1 MTQPEHQ
8 VCLLLGSN
16 IQPVKNLARGIDL
29 LRQKIK
35 IVRLSSVWESP
46 PAGTSGPDYLN
57 LAVIAITPLEAGE
70 LKEEILRPLENQ
82 LGRVRTADKN
92 APRPIDLDIILFN
105 DQLVDPDLFLY
116 AHRAVPVAEILPEF
130 ISPQGLPLAEIASE
144 LAKNTPIHL
153 KPGVLI
159 GI

>member
-29 LRQKIK
+29 LRQKIT

-57 LAVIAITPLEAGE
+57 LAVMAITPLEAGE

-105 DQLVDPDLFLY
+105 NQL
-116 AHRAVPVAEILPEF
+116 AEILPEF